1 MFVSPVPAVQCNI
14 SFHAKKNLP
23 VTKEILES
31 LLAQN
36 KSNKEIAEI
45 LKVSKP
51 FISNKMFEY
60 GLRLPRTENKEL
72 LKIPSLLEQNCSL
85 HEICKITGCGINTV
99 RAWIEKYYG
108 NSVIVVRQ
116 FLRAGKP
123 LDEIPVKTVRHNSI
137 PTERAMKAAAE
148 IKFFLEKGL
157 SMKEVAEKCGRSIA
171 SVHDY
176 IKRFNLT
183 LTKKE
188 RMEIRSELIIKRL
201 LAGVPKKQIQE
212 DLNVSRTTIDRL
224 ILREGL
230 KDKIHQMVMEQNR
243 QKKLSK

>member
-1 MFVSPVPAVQCNI
+1 MFVSFIPAMQSNF
-14 SFHAKKNLP
+14 SFQGKKRSS
-23 VTKEILES
+23 VTKEVLES

-36 KSNKEIAEI
+36 KSNKEMAEI

-72 LKIPSLLEQNCSL
+72 SKIPSLLEQKCTL
-85 HEICKITGCGINTV
+85 HEICSITGCGINTV
-99 RAWIEKYYG
+99 RAWIEKHYG
-108 NSVIVVRQ
+108 NSVVIVKQ
-116 FLRAGKP
+116 FLRTGKP
-123 LDEIPVKTVRHNSI
+123 LDEIPVKTVKRNSI
-137 PTERAMKAAAE
+137 PTEHAMRVAAE

-157 SMKEVAEKCGRSIA
+157 RMKDVAEKCGLSIT
-171 SVHDY
+171 SVHRY
-176 IKRFNLT
+176 IKWFNLT

-188 RMEIRSELIIKRL
+188 RMEIRSELIKKRL
-201 LAGVPKKQIQE
+201 LAGIPKQQIQE
-212 DLNVSRTTIDRL
+212 DLKVSRTTIDRL

-230 KDKIHQMVMEQNR
+230 KDKIHQMVLEQNK